1 MPELAGQAAV
11 TRKTATWGRPS
22 AAKQSGDI
30 LVVLT
35 QQRLRQLLQLT
46 HPDRHDDSTLSKEI
60 FQWLQEIRSKELDK
74 QK

>member
-1 MPELAGQAAV
+1 M

-35 QQRLRQLLQLT
+35 QHRLRQLLQLS
-46 HPDRHDDSTLSKEI
+46 HPDRHEGSELSKDV
-60 FQWLQEIRSKELDK
+60 FHWLQEIRSKELDK

>member
-1 MPELAGQAAV
+1 M

-30 LVVLT
+30 LVILT
-35 QQRLRQLLQLT
+35 QRRLRQLLQLT
-46 HPDRHDDSTLSKEI
+46 HPDRHEGSELSKDV
-60 FQWLQEIRSKELDK
+60 FHWLQEIRSKELDK

>member
-1 MPELAGQAAV
+1 M

-35 QQRLRQLLQLT
+35 QRRLRQLLQLT
-46 HPDRHDDSTLSKEI
+46 HPDRHEGSELSKDA
-60 FQWLQEIRSKELDK
+60 FQWLGEIKSSKELDK

>member
-1 MPELAGQAAV
+1 MK
-11 TRKTATWGRPS
+11 RRTATWGQPS
-22 AAKQSGDI
+22 AKPAGGDI
-30 LVVLT
+30 LVTLT

-46 HPDRHDDSTLSKEI
+46 HPDRHDGSTLSKEI